1 MSIIEK
7 ITNEFIIKVTSELNK
22 EENQNKINY
31 DIIRPLLNLLST
43 NIINEFYPFIIFGSI
58 IFILTFIFVFI
69 ILILIFK
76 K

>member
-7 ITNEFIIKVTSELNK
+7 ITNEFIIKVSSEINK